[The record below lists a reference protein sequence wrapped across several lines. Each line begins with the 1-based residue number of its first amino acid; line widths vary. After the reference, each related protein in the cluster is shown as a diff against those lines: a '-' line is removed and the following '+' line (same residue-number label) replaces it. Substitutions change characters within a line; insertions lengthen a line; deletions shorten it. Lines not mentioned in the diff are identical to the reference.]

1 VRKEPSDESVEQRIR
16 YETPDGSVKT
26 WSHCGVLPGGRAEA
40 LAEDV
45 LEMEAE
51 EEVPD
56 VREVVKG
63 AVTPD
68 EIPVALEDDA
78 EIVVEDTIV
87 ADAVAEELPLP
98 LVVEVDSS
106 SSSLVDAEL
115 KELVIDEVPELL
127 ADKLPLP
134 LILIPIPL
142 ELATDREDEAVAG
155 LFIELNLPGSRFR

>member
-1 VRKEPSDESVEQRIR
+1 VEQRIR
-16 YETPDGSVKT
+16 YETPKGSVKT

-45 LEMEAE
+45 FEMEAE

-68 EIPVALEDDA
+68 EEPVALEDDA
-78 EIVVEDTIV
+78 EIVVEDRVV
-87 ADAVAEELPLP
+87 ADADAEELPLP

-106 SSSLVDAEL
+106 SSSLIGAELGELETVEDAEL
-115 KELVIDEVPELL
+115 V
-127 ADKLPLP
+127 DKLTLP
-134 LILIPIPL
+134 LIPILIPL
-142 ELATDREDEAVAG
+142 ELATDREEEAVAG
-155 LFIELNLPGSRFR
+155 LSIELNLPGSRFR

>member
-1 VRKEPSDESVEQRIR
+1 MRKEPSDESVEQRIR
-16 YETPDGSVKT
+16 YETPKGSVKT

-45 LEMEAE
+45 FEMEAE

-68 EIPVALEDDA
+68 EEPVALEDDA
-78 EIVVEDTIV
+78 EIVVEDRVV
-87 ADAVAEELPLP
+87 ADADAEELPLP

-106 SSSLVDAEL
+106 SSSLIGAELGELETVEDAEL
-115 KELVIDEVPELL
+115 V
-127 ADKLPLP
+127 DKLTLP
-134 LILIPIPL
+134 LIPILIPL
-142 ELATDREDEAVAG
+142 ELATDREEEAVAG
-155 LFIELNLPGSRFR
+155 LSIELNLPGSRFR